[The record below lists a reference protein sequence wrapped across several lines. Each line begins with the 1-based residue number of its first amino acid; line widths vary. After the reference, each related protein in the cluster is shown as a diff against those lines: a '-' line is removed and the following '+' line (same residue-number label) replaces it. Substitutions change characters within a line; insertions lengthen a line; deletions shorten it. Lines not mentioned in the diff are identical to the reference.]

1 MKVNR
6 KLRLQLF
13 IQNSIF
19 VVLLLA
25 LAGGIGWVTR
35 DLKLQWDLTQGKRNT
50 LSEAAADVLRQL
62 KGPVNVTAYATSEDT
77 EGDVRKTVQTFLA
90 PFERAKADFKAVYVD
105 PRAEPQKAQ
114 AAGVRVNGELV
125 VEYNNRS
132 EHLTNLTEQELA
144 NLLLRLARSSERQVM
159 SLEGHGEARLDGRTP
174 QDMGEFG
181 GQLSV
186 KGFKTASLNLATAPD
201 IPDNL
206 SVLIIAG
213 PKVDLL
219 PGEVVRIRRWVEKG
233 GNLLWLVGNDS
244 LRGLQPLADELG
256 LSLGAGTVIDPNA
269 PRLRLP
275 ATFSLATSYGQHRIT
290 QDSTLTSVFPYARP
304 VAAAEGSKWR
314 FTPLV
319 DVAQG
324 GWLETGSINDE
335 VAFNRGRDTPGP
347 VTIGA
352 ALEREVG
359 NRKQRAV
366 VIGSSMFLTNQYA
379 GLLGNLDLGINA
391 VNWLS
396 GDDDLITIQPRSR
409 QDLTLEMSRA
419 GLTLVG
425 FGFLIILPL
434 VFLATGGIIWWRRR
448 KA

>member
-19 VVLLLA
+19 VILLLA

-50 LSEAAADVLRQL
+50 LSAAAADVLKQL
-62 KGPVNVTAYATSEDT
+62 KGPVNVTAYATSQDA
-77 EGDVRKTVQTFLA
+77 EGDVRKMVQTFLA
-90 PFERAKADFKAVYVD
+90 PFERGKSDFQVSFVD

-159 SLEGHGEARLDGRTP
+159 WLDGHGEARLEGRTP
-174 QDMGEFG
+174 QDMGDFG

-201 IPDNL
+201 VPENI

-219 PGEVVRIRRWVEKG
+219 PGEAARIRRWVEKG
-233 GNLLWLVGNDS
+233 GNLLWLVGSGS
-244 LRGLQPLADELG
+244 LRGLQPLAEELG

-275 ATFSLATSYGQHRIT
+275 ATFSLAARYGQHRIT

-304 VAAAEGSKWR
+304 VAPAEGSKWQ

-324 GWLETGSINDE
+324 GWLETGSIDDE

-434 VFLATGGIIWWRRR
+434 VFLAAGGIIWWRRR